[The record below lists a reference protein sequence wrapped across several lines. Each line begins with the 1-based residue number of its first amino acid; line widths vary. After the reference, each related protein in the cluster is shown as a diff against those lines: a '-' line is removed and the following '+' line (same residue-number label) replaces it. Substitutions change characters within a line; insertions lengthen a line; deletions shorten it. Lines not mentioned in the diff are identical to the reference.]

1 MIEAMTGPEIP
12 SEGIKINDWK
22 SEIESAMAEVSREN
36 ECDGRDPGNK
46 LRMIDTKI
54 SYRRDRN
61 RIYQNGYREKPYR
74 GQREYKTGWAYQ
86 PGGNKY
92 RFGWAS
98 EPSDRNEES
107 GTIMDTESIS
117 RDCKQG
123 KLTPRNRDVRQG
135 FAKASRVV

>member
-1 MIEAMTGPEIP
+1 MKTMAAAIARFNHVSGQYIILIQRP
-12 SEGIKINDWK
+12 SEPVRQQPVCGSGP
-22 SEIESAMAEVSREN
+22 SEPVRQ
-36 ECDGRDPGNK
+36 RPG
-46 LRMIDTKI
+46 TA
-54 SYRRDRN
+54 
-61 RIYQNGYREKPYR
+61 G
-74 GQREYKTGWAYQ
+74 Q

-98 EPSDRNEES
+98 ELSDRNEES